1 MKKLSIYSIFLISL
15 LVHYGYT
22 LKTPSAVEIENY
34 YGDMMFLISKFMLR
48 ISTYLDLE
56 KKLKL
61 GIYLHSN
68 VFTIYS

>member
-15 LVHYGYT
+15 LVNYGYT